1 MADQI
6 QPEHERWLTC
16 MTIFTSSLQSCHA
29 EGIRQHI
36 CDPGT
41 HYIRKPPLLFA
52 GGRTVMALPHESLGK
67 RKLPVNNTC
76 RASANQL
83 REGCSESTYS
93 TDLPVKNRVLSA
105 Y

>member
-1 MADQI
+1 
-6 QPEHERWLTC
+6 
-16 MTIFTSSLQSCHA
+16 
-29 EGIRQHI
+29 
-36 CDPGT
+36 
-41 HYIRKPPLLFA
+41 
-52 GGRTVMALPHESLGK
+52 MALPHESLGK

-93 TDLPVKNRVLSA
+93 TDLPVKIRVLSA